1 MIKTLRIAAVA
12 LVVCLAGGMVAQAGT
27 TSVAG
32 KPVTLQVGAAIASAG
47 TIAVLAPVTH
57 ITGTTNVVTIT
68 PPPGCASGTNGCQ
81 ITLIPDGLWS
91 TTNAGNIAIA
101 TTGVVSKAL
110 ILTWDNATTKWYP
123 SY

>member
-1 MIKTLRIAAVA
+1 MIKTLRLAAVA
-12 LVVCLAGGMVAQAGT
+12 LVVCLAGDMVARAGT

-32 KPVTLQVGAAIASAG
+32 KPAVLQVGVAIASAA
-47 TIAVLAPVTH
+47 TIAPLAPVTH
-57 ITGTTNVVTIT
+57 VTGVTGVVNIT
-68 PPPGCASGTNGCQ
+68 PPPGCTTGTNACQ

-110 ILTWDNATTKWYP
+110 IMTWDNATTKWYP